1 MTSELFKYTYD
12 NNHNTITK
20 VNKSTNS
27 ILCEYPRDENSTSIS
42 IEEVELINIFD
53 KNINESLNESI
64 ELSGKS
70 CFLDPVYAFKNDS
83 INLTDKIKA
92 KLTCNITG
100 SLFKVS
106 GGIEHSEI
114 SIDLTLPSSPYF
126 SKLLSLSG
134 RIKKIVIHLNT
145 NLFYIPE
152 EKKSIIVHKNDFF
165 GSSLSKVEIHL

>member
-1 MTSELFKYTYD
+1 MTSELFKYIYD
-12 NNHNTITK
+12 GNDVITK
-20 VNKSTNS
+20 LYLKEANMEFDYFRNDNS
-27 ILCEYPRDENSTSIS
+27 ASIS

-53 KNINESLNESI
+53 KNLNESI

-70 CFLDPVYAFKNDS
+70 YFLDPVYAFKNDS

-92 KLTCNITG
+92 KLTCNSTG

-134 RIKKIVIHLNT
+134 RIKKIVIHLNA
-145 NLFYIPE
+145 NLIYIPE
-152 EKKSIIVHKNDFF
+152 EKKSIIAHKNDFF

>member
-1 MTSELFKYTYD
+1 MENELFTYTYD

-20 VNKSTNS
+20 VNKSTSS
-27 ILCEYPRDENSTSIS
+27 ILREYPRDKNSTSIS
-42 IEEVELINIFD
+42 IEEVTLINIFD
-53 KNINESLNESI
+53 ENFNESI

-70 CFLDPVYAFKNDS
+70 CFLDHVYALKNNS
-83 INLTDKIKA
+83 INLTDQIKIKII
-92 KLTCNITG
+92 CNNTDDK
-100 SLFKVS
+100 FKAS

-152 EKKSIIVHKNDFF
+152 EKKSIIVHKNDFL

>member
-1 MTSELFKYTYD
+1 MTSELFKYIY
-12 NNHNTITK
+12 NGSNFITK
-20 VNKSTNS
+20 SYSKESNMEFNYFRYENC
-27 ILCEYPRDENSTSIS
+27 IL
-42 IEEVELINIFD
+42 IEIKEIELINIFD
-53 KNINESLNESI
+53 RNLDESLNESI

-70 CFLDPVYAFKNDS
+70 CFLDPVYAFKDGA

-92 KLTCNITG
+92 KLTCNSTG

-152 EKKSIIVHKNDFF
+152 ENKSIVVEKNDFF